1 MIGDDEAQRLLEWEA
16 AQLIEDDD
24 RPPICPACGVT
35 KGIVTGDDGTSSHVC
50 LEYGFSDERGTKME
64 RSGGD

>member
-1 MIGDDEAQRLLEWEA
+1 VEA